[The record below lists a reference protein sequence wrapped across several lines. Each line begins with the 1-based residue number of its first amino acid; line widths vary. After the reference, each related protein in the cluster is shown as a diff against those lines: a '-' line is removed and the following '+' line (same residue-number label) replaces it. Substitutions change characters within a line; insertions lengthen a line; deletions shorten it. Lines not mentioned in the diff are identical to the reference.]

1 VAGRATG
8 PSLTVSVAD
17 QPIPGGLVDYYSRR
31 ANEYERIYRKPER
44 QEDLRVL
51 REVLAELLRGR
62 DVLELACGTGYWTEA
77 IAPAAASVL
86 ATDASAEVLE
96 IARGKNFPTGK
107 VAFQTADAYRL
118 DQVPGTFDAA
128 LTGFWW
134 SHVPSRR
141 QREFLDVLEGR
152 LSPAGRVVLMDNRY
166 VEGSSTPIAERDAEG
181 DTYQLRRLDDGS
193 EHRVLK
199 NFPEPAELLELPG
212 RAAARVT
219 LTLLRYFWC
228 LAYDLGPR

>member
-1 VAGRATG
+1 M
-8 PSLTVSVAD
+8 SVAD
-17 QPIPGGLVDYYSRR
+17 QSTRDGLVDYYSRR
-31 ANEYERIYRKPER
+31 AGEYERIYRKPER
-44 QEDLRVL
+44 QQDLRAL
-51 REVLAELLRGR
+51 REVLAELLRNR
-62 DVLELACGTGYWTEA
+62 DVLEVACGTGYWTGA
-77 IAPAAASVL
+77 IAPVAASVL

-96 IARGKNFPTGK
+96 IARRKKFPTGR

-118 DQVPGTFDAA
+118 DQLPGMFDAA
-128 LTGFWW
+128 LAGFWW

-141 QREFLDVLEGR
+141 RPEFLDGLARR
-152 LSPAGRVVLMDNRY
+152 LPPGARVVMMDNRY

-199 NFPEPAELLELPG
+199 NFTEPAELLELPG